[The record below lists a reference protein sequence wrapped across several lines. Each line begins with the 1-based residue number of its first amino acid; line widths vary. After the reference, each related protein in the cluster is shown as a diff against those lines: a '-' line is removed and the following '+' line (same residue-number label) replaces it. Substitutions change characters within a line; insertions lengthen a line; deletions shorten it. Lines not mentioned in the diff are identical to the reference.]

1 MDTKIAEKSFA
12 GDPRRF
18 SSSFIT
24 EGGKSDV
31 DTLMR
36 RTPYVK

>member
-12 GDPRRF
+12 GDPPRF

-24 EGGKSDV
+24 EVEKYGV
-31 DTLMR
+31 ATLMR
-36 RTPYVK
+36 RIPDVE